1 MNIYIN
7 FFFVF
12 FVFDFVFKWS
22 ASQSTSVLGDP
33 SFSPYFRLVCSI
45 ILLYSKYVRAINVF
59 VSIFNYI
66 YYPPYIVRD
75 KFYFLFMFL
84 KL

>member
-1 MNIYIN
+1 MNIYIYI
-7 FFFVF
+7 FFV
-12 FVFDFVFKWS
+12 FVFKWS
-22 ASQSTSVLGDP
+22 GSQSTSVLGDP
-33 SFSPYFRLVCSI
+33 SFSPYFRLVCNI

-66 YYPPYIVRD
+66 YYPPFIVRG